1 MNSIKLSMTSG
12 NSKTSAPHRLLLNL
26 SNKIN
31 LKRSYEY
38 VALSSLSIVTWK
50 NIKKTYKNNKFVI
63 LRPRWNNKFELLERS
78 YSVLDIQ
85 DYMEKGLV
93 ILQ

>member
-12 NSKTSAPHRLLLNL
+12 NSKTSVPHRLLLNL